1 MIFIH
6 LDIVW
11 QSGAQNSELP
21 EIPCKVCRISTAQ
34 QPTYTVRILGTGPSD
49 PQRQLLPC
57 KPTTPSNIELRTWLD
72 LSLCCVTEPHN
83 NLQLQPTKALSIS
96 LSLGPYRA
104 RHVRNKQQRDA
115 TLPLPKGINSTMPR
129 TSSFLVR
136 RPRLPL
142 SAFLFTP
149 SLYSFRPTHL
159 SRPAACVAGTQRR
172 VGPSCLAGGG
182 HSRSR
187 STLQEYVSLKTSGSD
202 LEVLRMDKLLDVCVL
217 SVLDVWLLFAARV
230 GDAETVVALVGE
242 GADVNVQDSEGSTP
256 LMRCISRGHADVA
269 EVLLDAPGID
279 LLLRNGKSVSAVAA
293 RRRRSQ
299 GSNDMFGF
307 GLLTFLA
314 TFNCAR
320 T

>member
-1 MIFIH
+1 
-6 LDIVW
+6 
-11 QSGAQNSELP
+11 
-21 EIPCKVCRISTAQ
+21 
-34 QPTYTVRILGTGPSD
+34 
-49 PQRQLLPC
+49 
-57 KPTTPSNIELRTWLD
+57 
-72 LSLCCVTEPHN
+72 
-83 NLQLQPTKALSIS
+83 
-96 LSLGPYRA
+96 
-104 RHVRNKQQRDA
+104 
-115 TLPLPKGINSTMPR
+115 
-129 TSSFLVR
+129 
-136 RPRLPL
+136 
-142 SAFLFTP
+142 
-149 SLYSFRPTHL
+149 
-159 SRPAACVAGTQRR
+159 
-172 VGPSCLAGGG
+172 
-182 HSRSR
+182 
-187 STLQEYVSLKTSGSD
+187 
-202 LEVLRMDKLLDVCVL
+202 MDKLLDVCVL